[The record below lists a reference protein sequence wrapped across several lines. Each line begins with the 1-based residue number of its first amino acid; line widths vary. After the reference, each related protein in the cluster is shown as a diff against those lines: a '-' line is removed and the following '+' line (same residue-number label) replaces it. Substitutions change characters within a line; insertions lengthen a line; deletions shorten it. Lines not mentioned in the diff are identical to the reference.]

1 MNLEWEPSY
10 VNSPVDTGVQV
21 SEKSIP
27 LVCRRSDGSFLRHTF
42 REFPWAGRQMNIL
55 KNCRLC
61 QPLGCELPF
70 KAIKLVGVGGWCLG
84 LLHSV
89 VDFAV
94 LSGKL
99 KLARMLSND
108 AGSKQLLKVVPLT
121 GYWLEPGG
129 FLLAAP
135 ELSEGLCGFT
145 YPENTQVPRS
155 KTLSTLSQRIWCKTD
170 VALHSLP
177 LFKSSAHLVG
187 YM

>member
-1 MNLEWEPSY
+1 MNQEWEPTY
-10 VNSPVDTGVQV
+10 INSPADTVVRV

-27 LVCRRSDGSFLRHTF
+27 LVCRQSNGSFLRDTF
-42 REFPWAGRQMNIL
+42 REFPWTGRQTNIL
-55 KNCRLC
+55 KNCGLC
-61 QPLGCELPF
+61 RSLGCELPF
-70 KAIKLVGVGGWCLG
+70 KAIKLVGEGGWCLG
-84 LLHSV
+84 LLRSV

-135 ELSEGLCGFT
+135 KLSEGLCGFT
-145 YPENTQVPRS
+145 YPENTQVPGS
-155 KTLSTLSQRIWCKTD
+155 KTLSTFSQRIWCKTGI
-170 VALHSLP
+170 ALHSLS
-177 LFKSSAHLVG
+177 LFKLSARLVG
-187 YM
+187 CR